1 MKYLRTFC
9 CLVSILFSL
18 TILHAQGSHWD
29 INPYDY
35 KYDMTIYA
43 NLVVDDSEVIDFS
56 NYEVAAFVDNECR
69 GVGEVQS
76 KDSKS
81 WIYLRV
87 RSNTAN
93 GETLKFKL
101 YDKSLNRTANLEV
114 SQPIIFASQGMV
126 GTPSSPI
133 TLTKPS
139 YILGD
144 VNGDGIINVADV
156 VCVRIISAGGSSPE
170 YNLAAADAN
179 GDGIINVADAVTI
192 ILLIA
197 NK

>member
-1 MKYLRTFC
+1 MKRLRTFC
-9 CLVSILFSL
+9 CLASILFSL

-43 NLVVDDSEVIDFS
+43 NLIVNDSEVIDYS
-56 NYEVAAFVDNECR
+56 DYEVAAFVNDECR

-101 YDKSLNRTANLEV
+101 YDKSVDRIVNLE
-114 SQPIIFASQGMV
+114 SEKIITFASQDMV

-170 YNLAAADAN
+170 YNLSAADAN
-179 GDGIINVADAVTI
+179 GDGIINVADAVAI